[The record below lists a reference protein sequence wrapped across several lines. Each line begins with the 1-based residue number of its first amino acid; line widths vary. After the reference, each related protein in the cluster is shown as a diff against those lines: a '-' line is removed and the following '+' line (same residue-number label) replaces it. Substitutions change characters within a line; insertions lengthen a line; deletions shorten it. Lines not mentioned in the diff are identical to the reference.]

1 MTLLLLTIIMALAV
15 GSLTI
20 KRSVPAM
27 VSFALMMFLLG
38 IFYMTLDAKVLG
50 LFQIFVYTG
59 GIIVLMLFGVT
70 IIGVEFP
77 QAKSRPW
84 SVVTAALVFVVL
96 VTLFV
101 RGAGK
106 LQQVAGQPTEDVH
119 LFAAQFSDFVILFA
133 LIGSSLL
140 YGTVKM
146 AGVLKAR
153 KKSTAKG
160 KRDV

>member
-1 MTLLLLTIIMALAV
+1 MTILLLTIILAFAV
-15 GSLTI
+15 ASLTI
-20 KRSVPAM
+20 RRSVPAM
-27 VSFALMMFLLG
+27 VSFAMMMFLLG
-38 IFYMTLDAKVLG
+38 IFYMTLDAKMLG

-84 SVVTAALVFVVL
+84 SAAAAALVFVAL
-96 VTLFV
+96 IFLFV
-101 RGAGK
+101 RGADK
-106 LQQVAGQPTEDVH
+106 LKAVAAQPTENVH
-119 LFAAQFSDFVILFA
+119 LFATQYSDIVIIFA

-153 KKSTAKG
+153 KRREKG
-160 KRDV
+160 KTDV